1 VRRKAVHRLTLR
13 LSCSLVPAIWL
24 ASGCGEHP
32 PAARERLTSAYDQY
46 QRKDYRASVGE
57 LDAFLREHGER
68 PEAAEAY
75 YLRSLCLA
83 RLSDKSKATTDALQC
98 IKYAADEHLR
108 AKAHVNAG
116 TLLMETGNSA
126 DAVPHYAAALRR
138 LPEAAPT
145 DVVRYQYAVCLLR
158 EGRWNE
164 GRKECGLVVQRY
176 PRSGVAEAARKLRDW
191 PESHFAIQ
199 CGAYRDEASARAHR
213 DELARAGL
221 RARLLPRI
229 RSGEQVFAVVVGTY
243 PRYEQAKAALPS
255 VKRKVPGATIV
266 P

>member
-1 VRRKAVHRLTLR
+1 MRRKAKHRLTQW
-13 LSCSLVPAIWL
+13 LSCLLVPAIWL
-24 ASGCGEHP
+24 ASGCGEIP
-32 PAARERLTSAYDQY
+32 PSARERLTSAYNQY
-46 QRKDYRASVGE
+46 QRQDYRGSAE
-57 LDAFLREHGER
+57 TLDTFLREHGER
-68 PEAAEAY
+68 REAAEAY

-83 RLSDKSKATTDALQC
+83 RLSDKSRAATDALQC
-98 IKYAADEHLR
+98 IKYADDEQLR

-126 DAVPHYAAALRR
+126 DAVPHYAAALQR
-138 LPEAAPT
+138 LPEAAPA

-164 GRKECGLVVQRY
+164 GKKECGLVVQRH

-199 CGAYRDEASARAHR
+199 CGAYRDEAGARTYR
-213 DELARAGL
+213 DQLTKAGL
-221 RARLLPRI
+221 RARVLPRS

-243 PRYEQAKAALPS
+243 PRYEQAKAALPG
-255 VKRKVPGATIV
+255 VKRKVPGAAIV